1 MAGCRRR
8 AKRTGA
14 MGILARPLVGI
25 ARSRLLVL
33 FLGKLK
39 ALVTVVAKGGRLAGA
54 GTALVD
60 RGEHTFWLVRIVGLA
75 GG

>member
-1 MAGCRRR
+1 
-8 AKRTGA
+8 
-14 MGILARPLVGI
+14 
-25 ARSRLLVL
+25 VL

-60 RGEHTFWLVRIVGLA
+60 RGEHTFRLVRILGLA